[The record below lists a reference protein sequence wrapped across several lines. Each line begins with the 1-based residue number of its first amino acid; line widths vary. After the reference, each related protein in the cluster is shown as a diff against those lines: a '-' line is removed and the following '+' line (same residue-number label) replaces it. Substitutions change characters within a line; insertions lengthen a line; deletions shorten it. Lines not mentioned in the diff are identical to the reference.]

1 MIPRRDALA
10 LLGGLV
16 ATACAVP
23 RRAVTAAP
31 AEPAFGLG
39 PIVDMVPAAGLI
51 WLVDARPQELLH
63 SAKLGPAL
71 AALWPD
77 ERATAFARRYGGVDP
92 RAASQ
97 VVVAGFAEATL
108 GLARMPV
115 DAALLEAAFAS
126 RGQITGR
133 SAEHGIARV
142 RGTVEGEPEQVAIFG
157 QDGAAIERGQPGPL
171 ETAIYF
177 AEGKLKRALPALK
190 ADPLSATAA
199 RLGDAPLRAFAP
211 GPFDGQAASGL
222 GGLLRATTAVGA
234 AVRPVDAKATGAIRV
249 TLVLLGAWGSDAPD
263 AAVRLGSAFHV
274 LSEDPLGR
282 LMGVNRPIEGPRTAG
297 DEGAL
302 TLDAVLD
309 PTAMA
314 RGLRD
319 ATDATVAQ
327 IMGK

>member
-16 ATACAVP
+16 ATACAGP
-23 RRAVTAAP
+23 RSAVTAAP
-31 AEPAFGLG
+31 AGPTFGLD

-51 WLVDARPQELLH
+51 WLVDARPQELFH

-71 AALWPD
+71 AILLPD

-92 RAASQ
+92 RHASQ
-97 VVVAGFAEATL
+97 LAIAGFAKATL

-133 SAEHGIARV
+133 SAEHGIARL
-142 RGTVEGEPEQVAIFG
+142 RGNVEGEPEQVAIFG
-157 QDGAAIERGQPGPL
+157 QGAAIERGQPGPL
-171 ETAIYF
+171 QTAIYF

-190 ADPLSATAA
+190 AEPLSATAA

-222 GGLLRATTAVGA
+222 GGLLRATTAVGG
-234 AVRPVDAKATGAIRV
+234 AVRPVEAKASGAVRV
-249 TLVLLGAWGSDAPD
+249 TLVLLGAWGADAPD
-263 AAVRLGSAFHV
+263 AAVRLGAAFQV

-297 DEGAL
+297 DESAL

-309 PTAMA
+309 LASIA